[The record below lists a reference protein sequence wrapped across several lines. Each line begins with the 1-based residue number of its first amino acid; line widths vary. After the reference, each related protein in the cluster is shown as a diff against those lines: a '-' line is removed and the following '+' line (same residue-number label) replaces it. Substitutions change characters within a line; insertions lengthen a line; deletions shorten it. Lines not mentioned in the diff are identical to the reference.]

1 MSPHAAPQPR
11 PTSFAVP
18 SGDRTPAVGH
28 RVRGRF
34 AGPVHLP
41 GEAGYETHRRPLHP
55 TIDPRPALVVE
66 ASGPADVRAAVEAAR
81 RFDLPFA
88 VQATGHGTHVPA
100 DGGILVKTSGMAAA
114 LVDPDR
120 RIARVGPGAR
130 WGAVLES
137 AAPFG
142 LAPLSGSSPSVGV
155 TGYTLGG
162 GVGWLARKH
171 GFAADSVLR
180 AEVVT
185 ADGRV
190 VTASA
195 DRNPDLF
202 WALRGGG
209 GNFGVVTSLDFRLH
223 PVARVYAGA
232 AYFAV
237 ERAAET
243 MARFRDW
250 AATAPDELS
259 TAVLLR
265 RMPDTPD
272 VPAPVRGRRVL
283 VVKAMYAGDAAPA
296 KRLLRPL
303 TAAAGPA
310 LLDEL
315 RPMAYAEAAMGGT
328 AARYL
333 DLFPDLPEP
342 VIEALIAAHARP
354 DSPVSNV
361 EIRHWGGAMARP
373 GADAGPVGHRSVPFS
388 IIVDAPEPGLPE
400 ELRPHA
406 IGGSFLNFLADPART
421 ATAFTPDNYARL
433 RTVKA
438 SYDPDNVF
446 RVNHN
451 IRPAYPIGR
460 PMATAN

>member
-1 MSPHAAPQPR
+1 MNVYDAHVL
-11 PTSFAVP
+11 AVAY
-18 SGDRTPAVGH
+18 RL
-28 RVRGRF
+28 RRRF
-34 AGPVHLP
+34 AGRVHLP
-41 GEAGYETHRRPLHP
+41 GDPGYDAQRRPLNP
-55 TIDPRPALVVE
+55 TIDPHPAMVVE

-88 VQATGHGTHVPA
+88 VQATGHGTHVPS
-100 DGGILVKTSGMAAA
+100 DGGILVKTAGMASV

-130 WGAVLES
+130 WGAVLQA

-142 LAPLSGSSPSVGV
+142 LAPLSGSSTSVGV

-180 AEVVT
+180 AVVVT
-185 ADGRV
+185 ADGGA

-209 GNFGVVTSLDFRLH
+209 GNFGVVTSLEFRLH
-223 PVARVYAGA
+223 PVAEVYAGS
-232 AYFAV
+232 AYFAP
-237 ERAAET
+237 ERARET
-243 MARFRDW
+243 IARYRNW

-265 RMPDTPD
+265 RMPDSPE

-283 VVKAMYAGDAAPA
+283 VVKAMYAGDPA
-296 KRLLRPL
+296 HARRLLRPIF
-303 TAAAGPA
+303 AAAGPVLVDDIA
-310 LLDEL
+310 PV
-315 RPMAYAEAAMGGT
+315 RYADAAMGGT
-328 AARYL
+328 PARYL
-333 DLFPDLPEP
+333 DLFPDLSDA
-342 VIEALIAAHARP
+342 VVDALVAAHERP
-354 DSPVSNV
+354 ESPVSTV
-361 EIRHWGGAMARP
+361 EIRHWGGALARP
-373 GADAGPVGHRSVPFS
+373 TPDAGPVGHRDVPFS
-388 IIVDAPEPGLPE
+388 VVVDAPEPGLPE
-400 ELRPHA
+400 TLRPHA

-421 ATAFTPDNYARL
+421 ATAYTPDDHARL
-433 RTVKA
+433 RAVKA
-438 SYDPDNVF
+438 THDPDNVF

-451 IRPAYPIGR
+451 ITPAIPLGR
-460 PMATAN
+460 HAAAVN